1 MRFMA
6 LGLLAFSLL
15 MSAAST
21 GFAHGGH
28 GGHGHGHGLA
38 PRPARPIPTA
48 SNPQAPSIGSRAA
61 PWGRSHA

>member
-15 MSAAST
+15 MSASST

-28 GGHGHGHGLA
+28 GGHGHGHGHGA
-38 PRPARPIPTA
+38 AASTA
-48 SNPQAPSIGSRAA
+48 HPHG
-61 PWGRSHA
+61 